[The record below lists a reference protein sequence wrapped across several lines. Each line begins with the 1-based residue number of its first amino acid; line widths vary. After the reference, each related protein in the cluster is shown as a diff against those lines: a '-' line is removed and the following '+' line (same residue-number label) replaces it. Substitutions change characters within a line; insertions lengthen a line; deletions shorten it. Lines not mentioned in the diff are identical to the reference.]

1 MTNLPFT
8 LLLILHFAGWA
19 IVLGGFVAS
28 WRTHHHHYGTML
40 TGAATALLSG
50 LALLGVGDA
59 GFTAGMI
66 SKIVLTLAITALAF
80 YGFQKAKAHKAS
92 ADRALGGVAL
102 QNSGEAAAVAVAPAL
117 KYAIG
122 ALTVVTLVL
131 SVFMR

>member
-19 IVLGGFVAS
+19 ILLGGFVAS

-40 TGAATALLSG
+40 TGAATAMLSG
-50 LALLGVGDA
+50 LALLGVSEA
-59 GFTAGMI
+59 GITVGMI
-66 SKIVLTLAITALAF
+66 SKIVLTAVITALAF
-80 YGFQKAKAHKAS
+80 YGFQKAKAARVG
-92 ADRALGGVAL
+92 ADRAFGGVAL
-102 QNSGEAAAVAVAPAL
+102 ANSGEGAAVAVAPAL
-117 KYAIG
+117 KYLIG